1 MIVRINQDI
10 LSIFYMKGNIFFWL
24 KSYLGFSNKES
35 RGFLFLIPFL
45 SLMIVFPSIFHF
57 FKQKE
62 AEEYHIIYLEKLDSL
77 RDLGLVLK
85 TSPNLVFNPEDTVKI
100 KSDEK
105 KFENLNRI
113 LFSES
118 DSITLQI
125 VPGIGPSTA
134 GRIIKYRNQLGG
146 FHNSAQLLEVYGLKS
161 ETVDALWEYFDF
173 DPLIFKQIE
182 INNIE
187 ITDLAKHPYISYSEA
202 KVLLAYKNQ
211 HGNFKSIEDLNGIK
225 IFKPEWI
232 KKITPYLTF

>member
-1 MIVRINQDI
+1 
-10 LSIFYMKGNIFFWL
+10 MKGNIFFWL

-45 SLMIVFPSIFHF
+45 SLMIVFPSIFNF

-62 AEEYHIIYLEKLDSL
+62 VEEYHTIYLEKLDSL
-77 RDLGLVLK
+77 RNLGIELK
-85 TSPNLVFNPEDTVKI
+85 ASPDLVFNPKDTIKI
-100 KSDEK
+100 KSEEK

-113 LFSES
+113 SFSES

-146 FHNSAQLLEVYGLKS
+146 FHDSAQLLEVFGLKP
-161 ETVDALWEYFDF
+161 ETADALWEYFDF
-173 DPLIFKQIE
+173 DPLIFRQIE

-187 ITDLAKHPYISYSEA
+187 VSDLAKHPYISYSEA

-211 HGNFKSIEDLNGIK
+211 HGNYQSINDLNGIK
-225 IFKPEWI
+225 IFKSEWI
-232 KKITPYLTF
+232 EKIAPYLTF